1 MNQLFEFYFI
11 KVFIITYSYINV
23 FRIRFVGE
31 FVNAP
36 WLIVCS
42 SREMVTVTVKVL
54 KMLDR
59 FSCVKSEN
67 QQFFLSA
74 QKCPGT

>member
-42 SREMVTVTVKVL
+42 SREMVTVIVKVIKWLDLFVCL
-54 KMLDR
+54 KTNPS
-59 FSCVKSEN
+59 F
-67 QQFFLSA
+67 
-74 QKCPGT
+74 